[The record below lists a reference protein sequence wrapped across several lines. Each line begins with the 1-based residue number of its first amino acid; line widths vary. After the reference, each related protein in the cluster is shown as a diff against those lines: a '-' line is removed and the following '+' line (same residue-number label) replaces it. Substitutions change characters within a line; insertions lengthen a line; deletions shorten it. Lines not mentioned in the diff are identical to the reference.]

1 MRITDCSSYVCSSDL
16 YWLFAS
22 FVGVGFVMVLL
33 NALFLGLVLVLMMAG
48 EMTIM
53 AVFMV
58 MFMMNPA
65 GLNPMTMVHQ
75 HRTAVV
81 AGLVSFVALAGVGLV
96 SDFPDRP
103 VDRGQDTTEALG
115 VELLGESVLIFEI
128 AGVALLA
135 TMIGAIALARKLGR
149 YGEAQAGSVATELP
163 A

>member
-1 MRITDCSSYVCSSDL
+1 MRISDWSSDVCSSDL
-16 YWLFAS
+16 
-22 FVGVGFVMVLL
+22 
-33 NALFLGLVLVLMMAG
+33 LVLMMAG

-103 VDRGQDTTEALG
+103 VDRGQDPTEALG
-115 VELLGESVLIFEI
+115 VELLGESMLIFEI
-128 AGVALLA
+128 AGGTRLA
-135 TMIGAIALARKLGR
+135 ERT
-149 YGEAQAGSVATELP
+149 SELQS
-163 A
+163 

>member
-1 MRITDCSSYVCSSDL
+1 MRISDWSSDVCSSDL
-16 YWLFAS
+16 WLFAS

-33 NALFLGLVLVLMMAG
+33 NARFLGLVLVLMMAG

-103 VDRGQDTTEALG
+103 VARGQDPTEALG
-115 VELLGESVLIFEI
+115 VALLGESMLRSEI
-128 AGVALLA
+128 AGVQLLA
-135 TMIGAIALARKLGR
+135 PLLGAIELAGQGGERKR
-149 YGEAQAGSVATELP
+149 
-163 A
+163 

>member
-1 MRITDCSSYVCSSDL
+1 MLFFFKQKTAYEMRISDWSSDVCFSDL
-16 YWLFAS
+16 
-22 FVGVGFVMVLL
+22 
-33 NALFLGLVLVLMMAG
+33 G

-81 AGLVSFVALAGVGLV
+81 SGLVSFVALAGVVLV

-103 VDRGQDTTEALG
+103 VDRGQDPTEGLG
-115 VELLGESVLIFEI
+115 VELLGESRLIFEI
-128 AGVALLA
+128 AGVALLG
-135 TMIGAIALARKLGR
+135 TMLGAIALAGKRGR
-149 YGEAQAGSVATELP
+149 SGDALAR
-163 A
+163 